1 MRLIFIAL
9 LIANIVYFGFQLF
22 DGKEE
27 LAPKP
32 RADAVRQFG
41 NLQTLAERNKKS
53 GANAKSQGS
62 VESTNS
68 RGGST
73 SSSENLCQ
81 LVGPFGELLQA
92 EYLVERLGALEV
104 LASIR
109 HLEIVDGKVYWVYLK
124 PEMSEKEA
132 LRRLYEVQAKSIES
146 YIISSGELTNGISL
160 GQFSDE
166 EVAKNQLS
174 KVRELGYAAEIKEIP
189 KTHNEIWVDVKE
201 QSGRKINA
209 EQWANL
215 LKEEKAVERRENYCL
230 GVANP

>member
-9 LIANIVYFGFQLF
+9 LLANIAFFGFQF
-22 DGKEE
+22 FGRNDEA
-27 LAPKP
+27 APKP
-32 RADAVRQFG
+32 KADAVRQFG
-41 NLQTLAERNKKS
+41 NLQTLAERNKKNGS
-53 GANAKSQGS
+53 AKSHSEAASGQGAS
-62 VESTNS
+62 A
-68 RGGST
+68 GS
-73 SSSENLCQ
+73 EPLCQ
-81 LVGPFGELLQA
+81 LVGPFAELLQA

-104 LASIR
+104 PASVR
-109 HLEIVDGKVYWVYLK
+109 HLEVVDGRVFWVYLK

-146 YIISSGELTNGISL
+146 YIISSGELANGISL

-166 EVAKNQLS
+166 EAAKSQQT
-174 KVRELGYAAEIKEIP
+174 KVRELGYAAEIKEVP

-201 QSGRKINA
+201 QSGQKINA